1 MNGWLDEVR
10 ITKGVALYASD
21 SGLQCRL
28 RLTRAFKLSRRSPA
42 QLVLPSNDGVRTR

>member
-21 SGLQCRL
+21 SGFAVPTAALPAL
-28 RLTRAFKLSRRSPA
+28 LS
-42 QLVLPSNDGVRTR
+42 